1 MMFGFLTGDRVT
13 LLIFAELH
21 EKREAH
27 SAPVRSDRGKHAF
40 RFPST
45 RY

>member
-1 MMFGFLTGDRVT
+1 MMVGSLTSDRVK

-21 EKREAH
+21 EKGEAH

-40 RFPST
+40 QSPST